1 MLDKNPTYPAP
12 WGRALRIVSTL
23 VSLICLGLVFLNW
36 AALPGVPPGPVTLL
50 LSLLPLALV
59 LACVPFLIRGY
70 SLTPHTLIIHRLFW
84 ETRIPL
90 RGLQSATI
98 KPLAMRGSLRLMGN
112 GGLFS
117 FTGYYRNRTLGTY
130 RAFVTDLH
138 RTVILRFA
146 DRTLLVSPDCPEA
159 FIQDLPLP

>member
-1 MLDKNPTYPAP
+1 MSGKNPTYPAP
-12 WGRALRIVSTL
+12 WGRALRVVSTL
-23 VSLICLGLVFLNW
+23 VTVLCISMVFFHW
-36 AALPGVPPGPVTLL
+36 TALPGIPPGPVTVS
-50 LSLLPLALV
+50 LSLVPLGLL

-70 SLTPHTLIIHRLFW
+70 SLTPDTLIIHRLFW
-84 ETRIPL
+84 QTRIPL

-117 FTGYYRNRTLGTY
+117 FTGYYRNRPLGTY

-146 DRTLLVSPDCPEA
+146 QRTVLVSPDCPEA
-159 FIQDLPLP
+159 FVQDLPLP